1 MSRSATSNN
10 ALVLGLTSA
19 LAFATAMLSTTF
31 IHETC
36 HALAAI
42 ALGLSPQI
50 IVFNEYNVVTMS
62 WQEVF
67 VAAAGPLGSL
77 VTGLLCL
84 WAYSR
89 DHRRYSYPNLLLL
102 WSFVLSLTTFIEYL
116 IVTPFWTRGDTG
128 IIAQLVH
135 VPLWVQYIV
144 MVVGLGLLVAF
155 APIVSEA
162 VLDTAPAATSLESP
176 EERRIFMRRIFLFPL
191 FYGLPLVMVA
201 CIGANSVSIGNALL
215 SVFGGLPI
223 YSLAFR
229 QTNKVY
235 TRPLGSLIG
244 ETPRIQPLA
253 VVLYLALAIFY
264 VVILRPGLQI

>member
-1 MSRSATSNN
+1 MSRSATSKD
-10 ALVLGLTSA
+10 ALILGLTSA

-31 IHETC
+31 IHEAC
-36 HALAAI
+36 HALAAL

-50 IVFNEYNVVTMS
+50 VVFNEYNAVTMS

-77 VTGLLCL
+77 VTGLLFL

-89 DHRRYSYPNLLLL
+89 DHRRFSYPNLLLL

-116 IVTPFWTRGDTG
+116 IITPFWTRGDTG
-128 IIAQLVH
+128 VIARLVH
-135 VPLWVQYIV
+135 VPLGAQYIV

-155 APIVSEA
+155 GPIVGEA

-176 EERRIFMRRIFLFPL
+176 EERKIFMRQIFLFPL
-191 FYGLPLVMVA
+191 LYGLPLVMVA
-201 CIGANSVSIGNALL
+201 CVGANPVSITNALL
-215 SVFGGLPI
+215 SVLGGLPI
-223 YSLAFR
+223 YALAFR
-229 QTNKVY
+229 QTYKVY
-235 TRPLGSLIG
+235 TRPPGSLIG

-253 VVLYLALAIFY
+253 VVLYLALTIFY
-264 VVILRPGLQI
+264 L